1 MAAQN
6 TNDATNV
13 GVGKPAVTGAAYLGA
28 SGATLPTD
36 ASTQLDSKFKGL
48 GYVSE
53 DGATIAE
60 ERDSEDIPAWG
71 GDTVYTAQ
79 TSYKETIVFT
89 PIEINPDVM
98 KAMYGE
104 KNVKVEAGKMTV
116 THNAAELPE
125 LPLVIETVP
134 NSKTVTRY
142 VVPRAKLTEKGH
154 LSLNGSDPMGRELT
168 FTALPDENGNTM
180 YEYHAITGL
189 TPGGMA

>member
-1 MAAQN
+1 MTVQN

-13 GVGKPAVTGAAYLGA
+13 GVGKPKVTGAAFIA
-28 SGATLPTD
+28 PAKTTLPTD
-36 ASTQLDSKFKGL
+36 ASTQLDAKFKGL
-48 GYVSE
+48 GYMSE

-60 ERDSEDIPAWG
+60 ERDSEDISAWG
-71 GDTVYTAQ
+71 GDIVYTSQ
-79 TSYKETIVFT
+79 TSYKETIAFT
-89 PIEINPDVM
+89 PIEINPEVM
-98 KAMYGE
+98 RAMYG
-104 KNVKVEAGKMTV
+104 KDNVKVEEGKLSV

-142 VVPRAKLTEKGH
+142 VVPRAKLTEKGD

-168 FTALPDENGNTM
+168 FTALPDDKGNTM

-189 TPGGMA
+189 TAGMA